1 MRSVSILAA
10 AAVAVAAGAALADTA
25 SGLAIRDAGLHGKGQ
40 LKVTSAAFA
49 AGGAIPVKYTSYGQS
64 ISPPV
69 SWSGAPRGTRSVALI
84 IEDPDASTP
93 QPFIHWMIWNI
104 PGSVSGLA
112 EGKLPDGGRQGK
124 LMYVGKVG
132 YFGPRPPA
140 GGAHHYH
147 VQVFAL
153 DQAPDAADGAER
165 AALVA
170 AMKGHVLASGETVGV
185 YQNQQ

>member
-25 SGLAIRDAGLHGKGQ
+25 SGLAIRDPALQAKAQ
-40 LKVTSAAFA
+40 LKVSASAFA
-49 AGGAIPVKYTSYGQS
+49 PGGPIPLKYTSYGES
-64 ISPPV
+64 LSPPV
-69 SWSGAPRGTRSVALI
+69 SWSGAPKGTRSFALI

-104 PGSVSGLA
+104 PGAATGLA
-112 EGKLPDGGRQGK
+112 EGKLPDGARQGK

-132 YFGPRPPA
+132 YMGPRPPP
-140 GGAHHYH
+140 GGPHHYH

-165 AALVA
+165 PALLAAL
-170 AMKGHVLASGETVGV
+170 KGHVLASGETVGV
-185 YQNQQ
+185 YQKQP